1 MNGIPFN
8 RRRAA
13 EIRGKCRRIKMQ
25 RACLKL
31 LTTHM
36 ENTLRHSLE
45 QMKATAEAER
55 LARIWQGTV
64 GALWGWRLPC

>member
-1 MNGIPFN
+1 
-8 RRRAA
+8 
-13 EIRGKCRRIKMQ
+13 MQ

-36 ENTLRHSLE
+36 ENTLRHSQE
-45 QMKATAEAER
+45 QAKATAEAER